1 MTTEKKQNLEWAHL
15 MLKEDLYHS
24 THSYYI
30 SANERR
36 MIKRRIRHVTKK

>member
-36 MIKRRIRHVTKK
+36 MIRRRMKYSHKK